1 MAEYLLTA
9 AEAAELLEIT
19 DRAVRKNAL
28 AGKYGEVRYADS
40 TSRGGKSG
48 KVLRISLSALPASA
62 QAVYAQKYHLHK
74 EPEHVETNEYDLAP
88 AWQRDIANQRYQI
101 LKQYEAYITQPGRK
115 TELTDNFVSAWN
127 DAYPEDTIS
136 RATLYNYQK
145 KYREKGLAG
154 LLTGYGKREE
164 QRNIDEAALAC
175 FHGLFLRDSRPS
187 VADAYFALCL
197 EAKHNGWTIPSLR
210 TMQRIAKEDI
220 PAGVSTLLREG
231 EKAYYDNIQTFTR
244 RDPESIQAGQIYVG
258 DHYRFD
264 FFIRNGD
271 SWVRPW
277 LTAWLDMRSHKLVGW
292 HISLSPKVDTIV
304 AAFAEAALDPTIG
317 LPRDIYIDNGRDYC
331 SWRFA
336 GRGARGKKLT
346 DDDKQELKQ
355 EGKLVES
362 MMDRLKITTHFAIVE
377 NARAKVIE
385 REFKNIVE
393 WFSKHMDMYCGRNPK
408 ERPEAI
414 KEKLKNEKMYG
425 MTLDRL
431 QPLFSEWARHVF
443 NKRVSQ
449 KGKGREGECPDET
462 FNRTRLPVRV
472 AEQSVMQL
480 LFMKQTNPFKVGRNG
495 ITFNGREYYFADPM
509 LYKGKFIYVR
519 YRPEHPESIW
529 LYDMDDRLIGEATL
543 LESTLAINET
553 AERIKDESKRKKAEK
568 QAIKDHPAYQ
578 NAKNAAQIGIE
589 RLTELQKIYGNNA
602 PDPERTKVTEM
613 VFVSSNDRESA
624 QIMKATGTDNA
635 SPMNVFEMMQ
645 GVKIEKRKG
654 DL

>member
-1 MAEYLLTA
+1 MAECLLSTA
-9 AEAAELLEIT
+9 ETAELLGIT

-28 AGKYGEVRYADS
+28 SGKYGEVRYTES
-40 TSRGGKSG
+40 PSRGGRNG
-48 KVLRISLSALPASA
+48 KVLRISLSSLPITA
-62 QAVYAQKYHLHK
+62 QEAYAKKYHLHK
-74 EPEHVETNEYDLAP
+74 NPEHIEVNEYDLAP
-88 AWQRDIANQRYQI
+88 EWQREIANQRYQI
-101 LKQYEAYITQPGRK
+101 LKQYESYIRQPGKK
-115 TELTDNFVSAWN
+115 TELTDYFVSAWN
-127 DAYPEDTIS
+127 GAHPEDTIS

-145 KYREKGLAG
+145 KYREKGMAG

-164 QRNIDEAALAC
+164 QRDIDEAALAC

-187 VADAYFALCL
+187 VADAYFTLVL
-197 EAKHNGWTIPSLR
+197 EAKRNGWKIPSLR

-264 FFIRNGD
+264 FFIRHGE

-292 HISLSPKVDTIV
+292 SINLTPKVDTIV
-304 AAFAEAALDPTIG
+304 AAFAEAALDPAIG

-346 DDDKQELKQ
+346 DDDKEELKK
-355 EGKLVES
+355 EGKQVES

-408 ERPEAI
+408 ERPEGI
-414 KEKLKNEKMYG
+414 KEKLKNEKAYG
-425 MTLDRL
+425 LTLEKLRSV
-431 QPLFSEWARHVF
+431 FSEWARYVF

-462 FNRTRLPVRV
+462 WNRTRLPVRT
-472 AEQSVMQL
+472 AEISVMRL
-480 LFMKQTNPFKVGRNG
+480 LFMQQTNPFKVGRNG
-495 ITFNGREYYFADPM
+495 ITFNGREYYFADP
-509 LYKGKFIYVR
+509 LSYKGKHVYIR
-519 YRPEHPESIW
+519 YRQEYPETIW
-529 LYDMDDRLIGEATL
+529 LYDMDNAYIGEASL
-543 LESTLAINET
+543 LESTLAINESS
-553 AERIKDESKRKKAEK
+553 ERIKQENSRKKAEK
-568 QAIKDHPAYQ
+568 QAIRNHQAYK
-578 NAKNAAQIGIE
+578 NAKNADPIDIE
-589 RLTELQKIYGNNA
+589 RITELQKIYGNIA

-613 VFVSSNDRESA
+613 VFVSGNDRESA
-624 QIMKATGTDNA
+624 QLMKATGTDNA
-635 SPMNVFEMMQ
+635 SPMNVFEMVQ

-654 DL
+654 DI